1 MRVHILERLAS
12 GDVLIADGA
21 TGTMLL
27 EAGLPTGM
35 PGEAWV
41 LERPEVIMQL
51 HRAYVEAG
59 SQIILTATFGGT
71 RVRLK
76 AAGLEV
82 QAAEINRRAAELA
95 RQVAGDPST
104 GSGQG
109 DLYVGGDI
117 GPTGELMVPLG
128 PLTYEA
134 AVEIFAE
141 QAQALAAGGADC
153 IYIETMSD
161 LNEAKAA
168 VEGARQGCD
177 LPVFCTFSFDT
188 HGRTSMG
195 VSPTQAAQ
203 AMAALGVPAI
213 GANCGHAP
221 EEVLDILPQMRGP
234 APDAYLIVKP
244 NAGVPRMINR
254 QVVYDATPERMAEL
268 ALRYVELGACI
279 VGACCGS
286 SPEHIAAISEAV
298 KRDA

>member
-1 MRVHILERLAS
+1 MRLPILQRLAS
-12 GDVLIADGA
+12 DEVLIADGA

-51 HRAYVEAG
+51 HRAYLEAG
-59 SQIILTATFGGT
+59 SQIVLTSTFGGT
-71 RVRLK
+71 RARLE

-95 RQVAGDPST
+95 RQSAGD
-104 GSGQG
+104 
-109 DLYVGGDI
+109 DRYVGGDV
-117 GPTGELMVPLG
+117 GPTGEMMVPIG
-128 PLTYEA
+128 PLTYET
-134 AVEIFAE
+134 AVELFAE
-141 QAQALAAGGADC
+141 QAQALAEGGADC

-221 EEVLDILPQMRGP
+221 EEALDILPQMHES
-234 APDAYLIVKP
+234 APKAYLIAKP
-244 NAGVPRMINR
+244 NAGVPRMIKR

-268 ALRYVELGACI
+268 TLRYVELGARI

-286 SPEHIAAISEAV
+286 SPAHIAAIAT
-298 KRDA
+298 AIQTGG

>member
-1 MRVHILERLAS
+1 MRIPILQRLAS
-12 GDVLIADGA
+12 GEVLIADGA
-21 TGTMLL
+21 TGTMLQA
-27 EAGLPTGM
+27 AGLPTGT

-41 LERPEVIMQL
+41 LEQLEVIMKL

-59 SQIILTATFGGT
+59 SQLILTTTFGGT
-71 RVRLK
+71 RARLK
-76 AAGLEV
+76 AAGLDIQV
-82 QAAEINRRAAELA
+82 AEINRCAAELA
-95 RQVAGDPST
+95 RQVAGD
-104 GSGQG
+104 
-109 DLYVGGDI
+109 DLYVAGDI
-117 GPTGELMVPLG
+117 GPTGEMMVPLG

-134 AVEIFAE
+134 AVELFVE
-141 QAQALAAGGADC
+141 QAHALAAGGVDC

-203 AMAALGVPAI
+203 AMATLGVPAI

-221 EEVLDILPQMRGP
+221 EELLDILPQMRQT
-234 APDAYLIVKP
+234 APDAYLIAKP
-244 NAGVPRMINR
+244 NAGVPRMVKR

-268 ALRYVELGACI
+268 ACRYVELGARI

-286 SPEHIAAISEAV
+286 SPAHIAAIQVGLLRFLSA
-298 KRDA
+298 